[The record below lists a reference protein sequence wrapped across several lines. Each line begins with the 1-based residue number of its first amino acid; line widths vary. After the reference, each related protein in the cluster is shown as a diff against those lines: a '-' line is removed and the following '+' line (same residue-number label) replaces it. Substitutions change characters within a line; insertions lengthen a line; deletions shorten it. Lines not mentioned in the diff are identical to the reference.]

1 MGVSFGARVM
11 VMAALCLAPQV
22 LTGTILLNQY
32 FSGAA
37 LNPTVWQ
44 SGPCTISNGVDGLT
58 LIPCDCDWCLSSATT
73 ENAWPISSTNGITFE
88 AGVGGIAVTQLS
100 TNYGDTFWFGIQ
112 ACKDSSSVAHF
123 DTSMAS
129 LLLISWVNNT
139 NPAIMRIELWGK
151 PDGQPNSN
159 GALLFQRQVTLDR
172 LPFTLRFSLNATGYF
187 VDFMGARENIPP
199 PYQVGT
205 YFGAHGLN
213 FSLWGGG
220 AYFRLLCS
228 NAADGRGNATFTRA
242 FVASGDG
249 AAEGDFDGNGQQDW
263 ALTNGNQTLVF
274 SGGSSGYGLQFYHTG
289 RLLWQ
294 QTNAVAAETTSTSHT
309 RSLEASP
316 YQSVSPL
323 GAGFLAS
330 GILTAPGGTKLTI
343 SDLFFPNTASGQD
356 PGLRMVRETVVSNA
370 AAADI
375 GFQSVIQL
383 NRTNQG
389 GPSRVLMPGALYAD
403 RNYTSSGTLGNNSG
417 TNVIRED
424 RLSAPV
430 ISLLDTNSGYGFG
443 FFRYLDEPNT
453 TIDADSIATFL
464 IDSRLTFGSMGFNSN
479 PTNTAFL
486 RWVYPGSEYD
496 WTYLAAGGA
505 SALRYHPVTNG
516 FSHHFG
522 IVLTSGNYGGWQ
534 GMLESVWT
542 NAVNYYAPQPRT
554 DINLKEA
561 LTATVNALTVQWQDN
576 LQSQVGIPDGANVFN
591 GIQYDYTFSQGFVG
605 PTPRMAVA
613 MLYQGFQTGDED
625 MLYKARRILSG
636 WAAWSGSGLAH
647 DKWNTQNNGWVDD
660 GAQNVVWLRMECEG
674 HLNALE
680 GYWIAEKY
688 GNETHAD
695 WRQWALSFADW
706 LVTNQKT
713 DGSYYREYSL
723 TSAPPDMSKTCSSVP
738 IGFLCA
744 AYKETGDS
752 RYLAAAISAANFSW
766 TNYNQYGSFAG
777 ATPDNPDVKTKESAI
792 FATEGY
798 VALYEA
804 TGDNQ
809 WLNRAEMA
817 ALTLESWHYIV
828 LVPGS
833 LDHPLDYTRWVLG
846 NNNAGLGLIAV
857 GHSGCDTYAS
867 GWAVTLYKLFQYTG
881 KAHYSRMSQLIIRNC
896 MQPLDLS
903 GAKGYYQPG
912 FMTEL
917 WVFSVSQGNPRGWA
931 IGPTNWEPWSTANAA
946 YGLVR
951 LLDAFGDFFPVSRQ
965 NVLAGP
971 TNLSAGALS
980 PSQIALSWTYPATN
994 ETGFVLQHR
1003 AGSQGGFAPLVTLPA
1018 SLTNYT
1024 DSGLAA
1030 GTRYDYELVVFNTVG
1045 SSAPSPQASAVTLW
1059 ADPNLVAWYR
1069 FDENSGTVAHDSSGN
1084 GRDASLIGGAGFVSG
1099 VTGNAVNLNGT
1110 NAYVQLPAG
1119 IAGSL
1124 GDFTIAAWADFRTM
1138 TNWARIFDFGNGT
1151 TTYLFL
1157 TPQSSDGYLRFAITT
1172 NGNGAEQRINAVI
1185 PPITGTGWNHFAVT
1199 RAGSVGTLYLN
1210 GTAVGGNNA
1219 ITITPSSLG
1228 STANNFIGKSQFAAD
1243 PYLNGLVDD
1252 FRIYQRALS
1261 AAEVQAL
1268 MTDNPQPK
1276 IITPGAKLP
1285 FGFRILGV
1293 PYMNVAIQT
1302 STNLFDW
1309 SWQTTN
1315 TLTGYYWDF
1324 TDSTTGFPQK
1334 FYRVFAQ

>member
-1 MGVSFGARVM
+1 MGVIFGARVM
-11 VMAALCLAPQV
+11 VLAALCFAQQV
-22 LTGTILLNQY
+22 LTGTTLLNQS

-37 LNPTVWQ
+37 LDSNIWQ
-44 SGPCTISNGVDGLT
+44 AGPCTISNGVGGLT

-73 ENAWPISSTNGITFE
+73 QNAWPISSTNGITFE
-88 AGVGGIAVTQLS
+88 AGVGAIAVTRLS
-100 TNYGDTFWFGIQ
+100 ANSGDTFWFGIQ
-112 ACKDSSSVAHF
+112 ACKDPNSMAHF

-129 LLLISWVNNT
+129 LLLLAWVNNN
-139 NPAIMRIELWGK
+139 NPAMMRIELWGK

-159 GALLFQRQVTLDR
+159 GTLLFQRQVTLDSF
-172 LPFTLRFSLNATGYF
+172 PSVPVTLRFSVNATGYF
-187 VDFMGARENIPP
+187 VDFMGAHENIPP

-213 FSLWGGG
+213 LSWGAG

-228 NAADGRGNATFTRA
+228 NASDGRGNATFTSA
-242 FVASGDG
+242 YVASGDG
-249 AAEGDFDGNGQQDW
+249 AAHGDFYGNGQQDW

-274 SGGSSGYGLQFYHTG
+274 NGSGGGYGLQFYHDG

-309 RSLEASP
+309 RSLETSP

-343 SDLFFPNTASGQD
+343 SDLFFPNTASGQE

-389 GPSRVLMPGALYAD
+389 GPSQVLMPGVLYAD
-403 RNYTSSGTLGNNSG
+403 RNYTTSGALGNNSG
-417 TNVIRED
+417 YNVIRED
-424 RLSAPV
+424 RLGAPV

-453 TIDADSIATFL
+453 TIDADSNATFL
-464 IDSRLTFGSMGFNSN
+464 IDSRMTFGSMGFNGN
-479 PTNTAFL
+479 PKNTAFL

-496 WTYLAAGGA
+496 WTYLAGGGA

-522 IVLTSGNYGGWQ
+522 IVLTSGNYSGWQ

-542 NAVNYYAPQPRT
+542 NAANYYAPQSRT
-554 DINLKEA
+554 DINLNAA
-561 LTATVNALTVQWQDN
+561 LTATVNALTSEWQDN

-660 GAQNVVWLRMECEG
+660 GANGAVWLRMECEG
-674 HLNALE
+674 HQNALE

-706 LVTNQKT
+706 LVTNQNT

-723 TSAPPDMSKTCSSVP
+723 SNAPPDTSKTCTSVP

-744 AYKETGDS
+744 AYRETGDS
-752 RYLAAAISAANFSW
+752 RFLAAAVSAANFSW

-817 ALTLESWHYIV
+817 ALTLETWHYIV
-828 LVPGS
+828 QVPGS
-833 LDHPLDYTRWVLG
+833 LDHGQDPTRWAVG
-846 NNNAGLGLIAV
+846 DNTAGLGLIAI
-857 GHSGCDTYAS
+857 GHSGNDTYTS

-881 KAHYSRMSQLIIRNC
+881 KTHYSTMSQLIIRNC

-903 GAKGYYQPG
+903 GAKGYTYPG

-917 WVFSVSQGNPRGWA
+917 WVFSVSQGHPRGWA
-931 IGPTNWEPWSTANAA
+931 VNPNNWVPWSTANVA

-951 LLDAFGDFFPVSRQ
+951 LLDAFGDFFPASGQSVPT
-965 NVLAGP
+965 GP
-971 TNLSAGALS
+971 ANLSAIALS
-980 PSQIALSWTYPATN
+980 PCRIALSWAYPSTN
-994 ETGFVLQHR
+994 ETGFVLQRR
-1003 AGSQGGFAPLVTLPA
+1003 AESQSTFAPLVTLPA
-1018 SLTNYT
+1018 SPTNYT
-1024 DSGLAA
+1024 DTGLKA
-1030 GTRYDYELVVFNTVG
+1030 GTRYDYKLVAFNTAG

-1059 ADPNLVAWYR
+1059 ANPDLVAWYR

-1084 GRDASLIGGAGFVSG
+1084 SRDALLTGGAGFVPG
-1099 VTGNAVNLNGT
+1099 VTGRAVNLNRT

-1119 IAGSL
+1119 IAGAL
-1124 GDFTIAAWADFRTM
+1124 GDFTVAAWANIRTM
-1138 TNWARIFDFGNGT
+1138 TNWARIFDFGNGST
-1151 TTYLFL
+1151 AYLFL
-1157 TPQSSDGYLRFAITT
+1157 APQVQSALICFAITT
-1172 NGNGAEQRINAVI
+1172 NGSGAEQRINGLA
-1185 PPITGTGWNHFAVT
+1185 PAENGWNHFAVT
-1199 RAGSVGTLYLN
+1199 RAGSVGTLYVN
-1210 GTAVGGNNA
+1210 GNAVGVYNA
-1219 ITITPSSLG
+1219 FTITPSSLG
-1228 STANNFIGKSQFAAD
+1228 STTNNFIGKSQFSD

-1252 FRIYQRALS
+1252 FRIYQRALT

-1268 MTDNPQPK
+1268 MTDAPQPK
-1276 IITPGAKLP
+1276 IITPGAQLP

-1334 FYRVFAQ
+1334 FYRAFVQ